1 MENATKRQPNILLI
15 MTDQMRGDCMGT
27 AGHPDVKTP
36 NLDHLAACGVRYTN
50 AYTACPSCIPARCAL
65 HTGLKQEHHGRVGY
79 QDRVPWQYPVTM
91 AGALAKAGYYTQCV
105 GKMHVHPLRNLM
117 GFHNVE
123 LHDGYLHAYRNGNVP
138 YVENQRIADDY
149 FYWLKTQLGIDRDVT
164 DMGLECNSF
173 TARPWMYEER
183 LHPTNWVT
191 DRSIDFLRRR
201 DRSMPFFL
209 MASYLRPHPPF
220 DAPEY
225 FFSMY
230 RDMELTPPPIG
241 DWADADRL
249 RRLGRFTDADTGS
262 CDPELMRQARIGYYA
277 CISHLDNQIGR
288 LLDALRDDGCHQDTV
303 ILFTSDHGELL
314 GDHHTF
320 RKTRPYQGSIHIPL
334 LMARVPRIKP
344 GSVSDRLTE
353 LRDILPTLTE
363 LAGVDTPEGVDGV
376 SLLQDP
382 DREYLHGEHSGGDL
396 GNHYIVTKTDKYCWF
411 TQSGREQYFRLDK
424 DPKELHDA
432 IEEPDCQERI
442 AHLRSLLIQELTG
455 REEGYTDGL
464 RLIPGRPEKCCL
476 SFLPP
481 RQQS

>member
-173 TARPWMYEER
+173 TARPWMYKER

-334 LMARVPRIKP
+334 LMARVPGIKP

>member
-138 YVENQRIADDY
+138 YVENQRLADDY

-334 LMARVPRIKP
+334 LMARVPGIKP

>member
-36 NLDHLAACGVRYTN
+36 NLDHLAAYGVRYTN

-334 LMARVPRIKP
+334 LMARVPGIKP

>member
-27 AGHPDVKTP
+27 AGHPNVKTP

-334 LMARVPRIKP
+334 LMARVPGIKP